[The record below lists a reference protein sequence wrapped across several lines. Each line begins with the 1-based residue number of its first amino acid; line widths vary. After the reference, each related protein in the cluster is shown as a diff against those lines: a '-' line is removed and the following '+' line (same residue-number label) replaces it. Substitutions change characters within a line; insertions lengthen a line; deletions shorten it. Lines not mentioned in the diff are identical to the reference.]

1 MRKLIILLL
10 FTFMLSTPVS
20 AQELTPPQVPESG
33 KAYIQE
39 DARTLEEGLS
49 HLVKQAI
56 LLLRPDLAEAGK
68 VSLAVVAA
76 VLMVGILQTCTN
88 GTTHTSDFAGAVII
102 VSLLLTNTNS
112 MIRLST
118 ETIKEMSEYG
128 KLLLPVMTAAM
139 AAQGGI
145 TSSAALCGGTA
156 LFGSVLNNL
165 ISGLFVPMVYFFL
178 ALSAA
183 GGALG
188 ENLLIRLRD
197 LIKGFLGWCLK
208 TLLTV
213 FTTYM
218 GITGVL
224 SGSTDA
230 AALKAAKVTIS
241 TFVPVVG
248 GILSDASEA
257 VLVSA
262 GLARNAAGLYGILA
276 ILALFVAPFVKIGT
290 HYLLLKATAGICSLF
305 GTKRM
310 CEVVAD
316 FSSAM
321 GLLLGMTGSACLL
334 QLISTIC
341 FMKGV
346 S

>member
-1 MRKLIILLL
+1 MRKLVLFLLL
-10 FTFMLSTPVS
+10 AFCLSTPVS
-20 AQELTPPQVPESG
+20 ALELTPPQVPEAG
-33 KAYIQE
+33 KAYIRE

-49 HLVKQAI
+49 HLIKQAI
-56 LLLRPDLAEAGK
+56 VLLRPDLAEAGR
-68 VSLAVVAA
+68 VSLSIVAA
-76 VLMVGILQTCTN
+76 VLMIGILQTCTGSAAN
-88 GTTHTSDFAGAVII
+88 TSEFAGTVII
-102 VSLLLTNTNS
+102 VSLLLANANS
-112 MIRLST
+112 MVRLST
-118 ETIKEMSEYG
+118 ETITEMSAYG

-139 AAQGGI
+139 AAQGAI
-145 TSSAALCGGTA
+145 TTSAALCSGTA
-156 LFGSVLNNL
+156 LFSSLLSNL
-165 ISGLFVPMVYFFL
+165 ISGLFVPMVYLFL

-188 ENLLIRLRD
+188 ESLLFKLRD
-197 LIKGFLGWCLK
+197 LVKSFLSWSLK

-230 AALKAAKVTIS
+230 AALKAAKVTFS

-248 GILSDASEA
+248 SILSDASEA

-262 GLARNAAGLYGILA
+262 GLARSAAGLYGILA

-290 HYLLLKATAGICSLF
+290 HYLLLKATAGICNLF

-321 GLLLGMTGSACLL
+321 GLLLGMAGSACLL